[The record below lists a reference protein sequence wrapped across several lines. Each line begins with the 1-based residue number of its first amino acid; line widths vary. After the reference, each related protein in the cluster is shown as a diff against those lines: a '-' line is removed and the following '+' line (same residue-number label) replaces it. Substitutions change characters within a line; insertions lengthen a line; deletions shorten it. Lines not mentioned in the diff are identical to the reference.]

1 MGNTDRRASNN
12 YKMSKYYFYTFYSDI
27 VTVND
32 RLTLQKIRDSVIR
45 DLLNKHDIK
54 HWPLPDESFSSKI
67 LDKLK
72 EISNIQPF
80 KNLLYIMITNNQK
93 DEILM
98 INNGNIITRKTMNDG
113 LKYIYPENCNTP
125 VVFVKS

>member
-1 MGNTDRRASNN
+1 
-12 YKMSKYYFYTFYSDI
+12 MSKYYFYTFYSDI

-32 RLTLQKIRDSVIR
+32 SLTLQKTRDSVIR
-45 DLLNKHDIK
+45 DLLNKYDIK
-54 HWPLPDESFSSKI
+54 YWPLPNESFSNKI
-67 LDKLK
+67 LNKLK
-72 EISNIQPF
+72 EISNVQPF

>member
-1 MGNTDRRASNN
+1 
-12 YKMSKYYFYTFYSDI
+12 MSKYYFYTFYSDI

-32 RLTLQKIRDSVIR
+32 RLTLQKTRDSIIR
-45 DLLNKHDIK
+45 DLLNKYDVK
-54 HWPLPDESFSSKI
+54 YWPLPDESFSSKI
-67 LDKLK
+67 LNKLK
-72 EISNIQPF
+72 EISNVQPF